1 MKKLNKITLK
11 ELLDSTDLLMH
22 LSDILYFCDDVE
34 TINEFVNST
43 RKNSDLNYK
52 EIKDF
57 LIKHENK
64 INKQKLLL
72 LIVKNYSDNI
82 QLIDSILK
90 DNTYKSKS
98 NNSETLELIIQKQK
112 QEQNLNIAKKIGKG
126 MDESFAFYFYNTD
139 TNRYDINIIDSK
151 ELIDGI
157 KINSSANLKRFKE
170 INQDFMESDKTE
182 TVGIEYLLQSI
193 VLTDFNNIFPNE
205 QIGDNMRTL
214 LLENQ
219 ILKNNVKTRKEIENL
234 KNQNYDEY
242 ENLIENNKFHDIL
255 SDMKNLLEKYIKYVD
270 IDKLLAISAYRFEE
284 SLENE
289 FISIENAPA
298 IKEILN
304 TIIKHTKNNKTLT
317 LSLQDRKNSYDLK
330 DIEYSL
336 TDIINC
342 INRFTDDSY
351 IKKSQIEEYKNKINS
366 EELTLF
372 DLDPQYVKICFSPS
386 ELENIAKLNSQNLQ
400 YVSTILQWNKDK
412 ILNNIKFQKNC
423 PVELLKDFMTK
434 KIIYPNDIISLY
446 KDNIIDIEYIKNLK
460 EYSNFSNEISA
471 SELIS
476 LYDNYNKN
484 KSEENNLI
492 NYTRYLDLYKE
503 ILLNDNPKETEKYS
517 LNFMEQMIENYDK
530 RHIDTHITQ
539 LEEFYKQGLLTLN
552 TIIEWND
559 PSVIETFLT
568 DLYKENIIQLNDV
581 KKFVKNGNLPF
592 EYIKQ
597 LVWEENINYEE
608 RLKLLEEGW
617 IPEEEIFELY
627 SKALIREDDLLKLSQ
642 KSIISKQKTLDII
655 NNTQLQDLEK
665 YSNIVL
671 VIGDKLQK
679 IKRDDSLYFNEE
691 KNTSSKSSKPK
702 LMIDPN
708 ERESLFSLLK
718 AGKPNKVEISETSPF
733 YNYEFYIIPDESG
746 KVNLNSVIIAERIY
760 EEKEE
765 HIKNPNTTI
774 KYATDNATYFF
785 KYKDLMVLSNY
796 LKKDDAIKETKNII
810 FKANHTLANDKR
822 NGHWAASV
830 IYGVAKT
837 MLSSDLKEYSK
848 EK

>member
-234 KNQNYDEY
+234 KKQNYDEY

-317 LSLQDRKNSYDLK
+317 LSLQDRKNNSYDLK

-530 RHIDTHITQ
+530 RHIDTHINQ

-671 VIGDKLQK
+671 VIGDKLKK

-708 ERESLFSLLK
+708 EREALFSLLK

-733 YNYEFYIIPDESG
+733 YNYE
-746 KVNLNSVIIAERIY
+746 L
-760 EEKEE
+760 
-765 HIKNPNTTI
+765 
-774 KYATDNATYFF
+774 
-785 KYKDLMVLSNY
+785 
-796 LKKDDAIKETKNII
+796 
-810 FKANHTLANDKR
+810 
-822 NGHWAASV
+822 
-830 IYGVAKT
+830 
-837 MLSSDLKEYSK
+837 
-848 EK
+848 